1 LTYKVKLVSQT
12 NAIAFIVTGLV
23 AVLVSAWKFLPK
35 NGLQNEGL
43 AILIVAGL
51 AVVAYFLW
59 QLFVTGRTI
68 WTIDENEIK
77 IEWTKKFVLADIE
90 DTIIKWSEVK
100 DISRGSDPQYYNL
113 VIDLTSGYTIKY
125 FHDTLTMRD
134 DFEDMLKTLYQT
146 LKDKK
151 ATANSALAKTGL
163 TERQSA
169 VVR

>member
-1 LTYKVKLVSQT
+1 MVSQT
-12 NAIAFIVTGLV
+12 NAIAFIITGLV

-43 AILIVAGL
+43 AILIVSGL
-51 AVVAYFLW
+51 AAVGYFLW

-77 IEWTKKFVLADIE
+77 IAWTKKFVLADCE

-113 VIDLTSGYTIKY
+113 MIDLRSGYTMKY
-125 FHDTLTMRD
+125 FHDSLTMRD
-134 DFEDMLKTLYQT
+134 DFEEMLKTLYQT
-146 LKDKK
+146 LKDKN
-151 ATANSALAKTGL
+151 TANSSLAKADQ
-163 TERQSA
+163 TELQSA
-169 VVR
+169 AIP